1 MRSESVDDGAE
12 GESISPGL
20 GHVQDVDSRIPLG
33 HMTTP
38 GLQSCHSRH
47 QHPPAETERG
57 YRH

>member
-1 MRSESVDDGAE
+1 MDDGAE
-12 GESISPGL
+12 GESVSPGL